1 MVFSQTSFVDVSVVE
16 MTTNIISP
24 STSIPLLES
33 STILTTTTS
42 EKTSEADVSPDSST
56 DPPSMFSTSMAPP
69 RPTPAGHEEELITT
83 VAPTI
88 KDDHEDD
95 DDVTAAP
102 DSRTDDQNVTF
113 VETAAAHGGT
123 ATETKI
129 TVESTDATVSD
140 DESDDQSVIQV
151 STIQPDVPIPDASLR
166 NELMFVEGETEETV
180 IDPRNITSIS
190 DLTDTPTKSSEVSHE
205 EMLSSSQLTPSP
217 SISDIATDDNL
228 SYDDIYPIIGLE
240 GQPPTRASQPDGSAS
255 PSDTNRIDDTIT
267 AIPPLNNTHRV
278 SEVKVT
284 TTVTPNTA
292 SSVETPPTP
301 EVSPG
306 TIILIDSVMLTE
318 EVKSSAAVHVFDES
332 STQVIERIGGT
343 LMEDETAAEFG
354 TEFFI
359 SAPTTSTVASTTAHP
374 AAVITDNQTT
384 TTQIQTAS
392 GKTLQQYLN
401 ISAFCSVQFFF
412 SVLL

>member
-16 MTTNIISP
+16 MTTNAISP

-42 EKTSEADVSPDSST
+42 EKTSEADVSPDSSP

-166 NELMFVEGETEETV
+166 NELMFAEGETEETV

-217 SISDIATDDNL
+217 SISDIATDYNL

-240 GQPPTRASQPDGSAS
+240 GQPPTRAFQPDGSAS

-292 SSVETPPTP
+292 SSATQTPPKAQDVETPPTP

-306 TIILIDSVMLTE
+306 TIILIDSEMLTE

-332 STQVIERIGGT
+332 STQVTERIGGT

-359 SAPTTSTVASTTAHP
+359 SAPTTSTMASTTAHP

-392 GKTLQQYLN
+392 GKTHQQYLN
-401 ISAFCSVQFFF
+401 ISAF
-412 SVLL
+412 L